1 MSVRPATYDD
11 IDRMQAIEVAAGQ
24 AFRALGMDAVAEDP
38 PPSAIV
44 LTGAI
49 GRGHAWVRA
58 IDDVVVADRL
68 AAREDPAP
76 PDRKQ
81 FIEECLAVGRQMLLQ
96 RRLHSTESVSSELF
110 ESALKLADNLGL
122 LEPADEGGDLHAR
135 RRAFADELHTIGERI
150 TRAAALD
157 PSHRLALP

>member
-58 IDDVVVADRL
+58 IDDVVVAYRL
-68 AAREDPAP
+68 DDVVDGGAHLE
-76 PDRKQ
+76 Q
-81 FIEECLAVGRQMLLQ
+81 
-96 RRLHSTESVSSELF
+96 VS
-110 ESALKLADNLGL
+110 
-122 LEPADEGGDLHAR
+122 
-135 RRAFADELHTIGERI
+135 
-150 TRAAALD
+150 LD
-157 PSHRLALP
+157 PSWAGRGLGRQLICDRVRRADGPVTLTTFADVAWNRPYYERLGFRVLDDEDLGPGLRAIRRAEIARGLDRWPRCAMRRP